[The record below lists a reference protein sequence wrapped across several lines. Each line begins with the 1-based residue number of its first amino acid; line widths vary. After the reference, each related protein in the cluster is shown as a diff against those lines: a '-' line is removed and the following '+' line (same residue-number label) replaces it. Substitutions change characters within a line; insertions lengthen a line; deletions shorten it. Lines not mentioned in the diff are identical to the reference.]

1 MTPSSEATPV
11 ALLRPLRLGVTST
24 DPPGRTTENPP
35 LLLLRR
41 LRLRP
46 NAPTALAPVP
56 PRPFQMVVINQ
67 NPPSP
72 ASYVVPPATLAKP
85 ATFVEG
91 SVPWPPT
98 TARTG
103 L

>member
-1 MTPSSEATPV
+1 MPLSEVTPV
-11 ALLRPLRLGVTST
+11 ALLQPLQTGVTST
-24 DPPGRTTENPP
+24 APPVRTPECPP
-35 LLLLRR
+35 LLPCT
-41 LRLRP
+41 LRP
-46 NAPTALAPVP
+46 PPNASTTLAPVP
-56 PRPFQMVVINQ
+56 PRPFWMVVINQ
-67 NPPSP
+67 NPTSP

-85 ATFVEG
+85 ATCVGG

>member
-1 MTPSSEATPV
+1 MTPSSEVTPV
-11 ALLRPLRLGVTST
+11 VPLRPLQLGVIST
-24 DPPGRTTENPP
+24 DPPSQTTEHPP
-35 LLLLRR
+35 ILFHT
-41 LRLRP
+41 LRLPP
-46 NAPTALAPVP
+46 NAPTTLAPVP
-56 PRPFQMVVINQ
+56 PRPFRMVDINQ
-67 NPPSP
+67 NPTSA
-72 ASYVVPPATLAKP
+72 ASYAVPPATLAKP

>member
-1 MTPSSEATPV
+1 MPSSEATPV
-11 ALLRPLRLGVTST
+11 VLLRPLRLGVTST
-24 DPPGRTTENPP
+24 DPPGRTTEYPP
-35 LLLLRR
+35 LLLLRM

-46 NAPTALAPVP
+46 NAPTALAPLP

-67 NPPSP
+67 NPTSP

-85 ATFVEG
+85 ATFVGG
-91 SVPWPPT
+91 SVAWPPT
-98 TARTG
+98 TAKTG

>member
-1 MTPSSEATPV
+1 MPSSEVTPV

-24 DPPGRTTENPP
+24 DPPVRTTEYPP
-35 LLLLRR
+35 LLLLRM
-41 LRLRP
+41 LCLHP

-56 PRPFQMVVINQ
+56 PRPFRMVDINQ
-67 NPPSP
+67 SPISP

-85 ATFVEG
+85 AMFVEG